1 MSKVDTDAVRKFLLE
16 LQEEICARLTREDGV
31 GGFITDRWDRG
42 DGGGGVSR
50 VMSEGAVFEKAGVNF
65 SHVFGKVLPP
75 SATATRPEL
84 AGRGYQA
91 MGVSLV
97 VHPENPFVPTSHA
110 NFRMFA
116 TTGDDPVWWFG
127 GGFDL
132 TPYYGFDEDCAHW
145 HGAAK
150 NACDRFGP
158 EFYPRFK
165 RNCDDYFYLKHRD
178 EHRGIGGLF
187 FDDFNEGGFER
198 SFELVRGLA
207 ESYIEAYL
215 PIVARRKSHDWTAA
229 NRKFQEYRRGRYA
242 EFNLVYDRGTLFG
255 LQSGVGRI
263 ESILMSLPPAVRWI
277 YDWQAEPGSEEE
289 KLTSYYLVPKQWV

>member
-1 MSKVDTDAVRKFLLE
+1 MSKIDTEAVRQFLLE
-16 LQEEICARLTREDGV
+16 LQENICARLAAEDGAGEFV
-31 GGFITDRWDRG
+31 TDRWDRG
-42 DGGGGVSR
+42 DGGGGISR

-65 SHVFGKVLPP
+65 SHVFGKTLPP
-75 SATATRPEL
+75 SATAARPEL

-97 VHPENPFVPTSHA
+97 VHPKNPFVPTSHA

-116 TTGDDPVWWFG
+116 TSGEDPVWWFG
-127 GGFDL
+127 GGYDL
-132 TPYYGFDEDCAHW
+132 TPYYGFIEDCEHW
-145 HGAAK
+145 HRTAK
-150 NACDRFGP
+150 EACDRLSP
-158 EFYPRFK
+158 EYYPRFK
-165 RNCDDYFYLKHRD
+165 QNCDDYFYLKHRD

-187 FDDFNEGGFER
+187 FDDFNEGGFAS
-198 SFELVRGLA
+198 SFALVRVLA

-215 PIVARRKSHDWTAA
+215 PIVARRKALAWTAEQ
-229 NRKFQEYRRGRYA
+229 RRFQEYRRGRYA

-277 YDWQAEPGSEEE
+277 YDWRAEPGSEEE
-289 KLTSYYLVPKQWV
+289 KLTSYYLLPKQWV

>member
-1 MSKVDTDAVRKFLLE
+1 MSKIDTEAVRQFLLE
-16 LQEEICARLTREDGV
+16 LQENICARLTAEDGAGEFV
-31 GGFITDRWDRG
+31 TDRWDRG
-42 DGGGGVSR
+42 GGGGGISR

-65 SHVFGKVLPP
+65 SHVFGKTLPP
-75 SATATRPEL
+75 SATAARPEL

-116 TTGDDPVWWFG
+116 TSGGDPVWWFG
-127 GGFDL
+127 GGYDL
-132 TPYYGFDEDCAHW
+132 TPYYGFIEDCEHW
-145 HGAAK
+145 HRTAK
-150 NACDRFGP
+150 EACDRLNP
-158 EFYPRFK
+158 EYYPRFK
-165 RNCDDYFYLKHRD
+165 QNCDDYFYLKHRD

-187 FDDFNEGGFER
+187 FDDFNEGGFAS
-198 SFELVRGLA
+198 SFALVRALA

-215 PIVARRKSHDWTAA
+215 PIVARRKALAWTAEQ
-229 NRKFQEYRRGRYA
+229 RRFQEYRRGRYA

-277 YDWQAEPGSEEE
+277 YDWRAEPGSEEE
-289 KLTSYYLVPKQWV
+289 KLTSYYLLPKQWV